1 MAAHQRRQPVTASI
15 IYPALAYLTVST
27 HNQTFTDSAFP
38 SSKHTKQEARIS
50 PLLPTTIPP
59 ATPNQRQQHTRPA
72 ALPANITMAPRR
84 RKANIEEAPIQP
96 APAPSSYLS
105 LPDVAHGI
113 IASFLPDSNKGA
125 ESRLRVAE
133 ASRAL
138 FESYGGTL
146 ANLRIKYS
154 K

>member
-1 MAAHQRRQPVTASI
+1 
-15 IYPALAYLTVST
+15 
-27 HNQTFTDSAFP
+27 
-38 SSKHTKQEARIS
+38 
-50 PLLPTTIPP
+50 
-59 ATPNQRQQHTRPA
+59 
-72 ALPANITMAPRR
+72 MAPRR